1 MKIKSIAALCK
12 KVRHAVIMDSASA
25 DGSIVQFIGDG
36 NAAYICD
43 GLPTV
48 EEESL
53 LAIFDVPQEQRNTW
67 HVKRSNVYDML
78 LTSNDMPLY
87 ESRVHITY
95 GGKELIPLYTHMRRI
110 VFIDAKY
117 LAPLADNPTMELYL
131 RNANST
137 PVVAAKTGFID
148 LAIIG
153 YDFVEQFILELQDK
167 LGVVIVQVGYDR
179 YNAISTVQKL
189 EAAGIECVEVRQHS
203 SVLHSPT
210 KLLQEKILSRKFAYN
225 ENRMLEINFE
235 NARCTEDTN
244 RNKYVNKKRSAGK
257 VDMVVAIINGVYLQ
271 EQEDLYGMDFVIQ
284 T

>member
-53 LAIFDVPQEQRNTW
+53 LAIFDVPQEQRITW

-95 GGKELIPLYTHMRRI
+95 GGKELIPLYTHTRRI

-148 LAIIG
+148 LAIISIYKAKDKAMAEELKRIAAYVQYTVSIADDG
-153 YDFVEQFILELQDK
+153 SESGQCSIELEQE
-167 LGVVIVQVGYDR
+167 
-179 YNAISTVQKL
+179 
-189 EAAGIECVEVRQHS
+189 
-203 SVLHSPT
+203 
-210 KLLQEKILSRKFAYN
+210 
-225 ENRMLEINFE
+225 
-235 NARCTEDTN
+235 TED
-244 RNKYVNKKRSAGK
+244 
-257 VDMVVAIINGVYLQ
+257 
-271 EQEDLYGMDFVIQ
+271 
-284 T
+284 